1 MMFADILQ
9 REKRRLQDDRSR
21 MSTAVTRQMF
31 VYVKYLAYHIN
42 MWCLQCWFDL
52 SQKWV
57 IFLFIPSYM
66 HSFYVSR
73 RIPGASCRFFSATS
87 LFSLQF
93 WYVVIEKQQEIY
105 SGPRIGYY
113 AFI

>member
-42 MWCLQCWFDL
+42 M
-52 SQKWV
+52 
-57 IFLFIPSYM
+57 
-66 HSFYVSR
+66 
-73 RIPGASCRFFSATS
+73 
-87 LFSLQF
+87 
-93 WYVVIEKQQEIY
+93 
-105 SGPRIGYY
+105 
-113 AFI
+113 